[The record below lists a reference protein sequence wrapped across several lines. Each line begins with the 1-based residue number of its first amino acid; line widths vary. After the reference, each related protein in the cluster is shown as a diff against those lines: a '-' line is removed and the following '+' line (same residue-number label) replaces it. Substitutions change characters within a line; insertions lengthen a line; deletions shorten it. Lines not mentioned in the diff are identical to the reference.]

1 WTRRTWPGPRRPDLD
16 GSPHSGALGRQ
27 RQVVVSQL
35 PPLGSQMQHGPRA
48 VAGWPHGSMPG
59 ARRAGGVRR
68 GDPDRS
74 TVAEHERRVGPL
86 LSDLHQALDHPY
98 PQLGER
104 LTATA
109 PRVASCAGG
118 GDDLGL
124 LLLHVR
130 DAPARPG
137 AHADLTE
144 TR

>member
-1 WTRRTWPGPRRPDLD
+1 
-16 GSPHSGALGRQ
+16 
-27 RQVVVSQL
+27 
-35 PPLGSQMQHGPRA
+35 
-48 VAGWPHGSMPG
+48 MPG

-144 TR
+144 TRILHHSGTDEIGIRLRGVPRAWRSLLHTVASAPTSSARARPTRWAC